1 MKKIKL
7 SRIIIL
13 FSILIGLAFLAYIA
27 LNINKNNLVLLL
39 NSLLLTLIS
48 IILLFPSKKVN
59 NGLIGLL
66 LICITGLNAYTFAK
80 PEEKKEIKFVANMY
94 NMNLNEVLEYAKE
107 NNIELIQNY
116 DYSDYIEKYHI
127 ISQDINNEEL
137 ENVKKLNIIISNG
150 PNYSAD
156 ASIPNFVG
164 LELNELLEYKNKNFL
179 NNIEITFVKD
189 DSEPNTIIYQSKTG
203 NIKRNTK
210 IEIKVSKKEFSEI
223 EMIDLKNKSL
233 FEAKLWLDENSIN
246 YELKYDFS
254 ELDKN
259 YVVNQSIDVG
269 TTIKEEDSIILT
281 ISKGPSIKVPN
292 LKEMT
297 TEEIMKWITDNNLE
311 IIYKEEYNK
320 DVELGKVISVNYE
333 EEDIIEQGTEIIIVT
348 SKGSLK
354 MIKFT
359 NLYDFKD
366 WANANNVKYEVEY
379 SFSDSIS
386 KGELI
391 KSSHEENAIIT
402 DNDTVTL
409 TLSNGKA
416 VTVPNFKGMSKSE
429 ITTKCNSIGLTCQF
443 KDYGYTTSTKANI
456 AVTQSVSAGKQV
468 VSGSY
473 VTISLS
479 KGIAQTYTVQIN
491 ETDLVINNSSKT
503 IERLKSL
510 FASKY
515 PGVTFKFVTK
525 ASNTYNNAGFIHENS
540 AVKNGTKVTQGKTY
554 TVTITS

>member
-164 LELNELLEYKNKNFL
+164 LKLDELLEYKNKNFL

-259 YVVNQSIDVG
+259 YVVEQNIDVG

-333 EEDIIEQGTEIIIVT
+333 EEDIIEQGTEIIIIT

>member
-1 MKKIKL
+1 MKKIKI
-7 SRIIIL
+7 SRVIIFISIIIG
-13 FSILIGLAFLAYIA
+13 LIFLGYIA

-48 IILLFPSKKVN
+48 IILLFPSKKIN
-59 NGLIGLL
+59 NGLIGIF

-94 NMNLNEVLEYAKE
+94 NMKLTEVLEYAKN

-116 DYSDYIEKYHI
+116 DYSDYVDKYHI
-127 ISQDINNEEL
+127 ISQDINNEDL
-137 ENVKKLNIIISNG
+137 KNITKLNIIISNG
-150 PNYSAD
+150 PNYNAD

-164 LELNELLEYKNKNFL
+164 LKLEELLKYKKENFL
-179 NNIEITFVKD
+179 NNIEISFTKD

-210 IEIKVSKKEFSEI
+210 IEIKVSKKEFSQI
-223 EMIDLKNKSL
+223 EMIDLKEKSL
-233 FEAKLWLDENSIN
+233 FEAKLWLEQNSIN
-246 YELKYDFS
+246 YKLEYDFDKI
-254 ELDKN
+254 DKN
-259 YVVNQSIDVG
+259 FVINQSFETG
-269 TTIKEEDSIILT
+269 STLEETTTVTLT
-281 ISKGPSIKVPN
+281 ISKGPSIKVPD

-320 DVELGKVISVNYE
+320 DIELGKIINVNYE
-333 EEDIIEQGTEIIIVT
+333 QDEIIEEGTEIIITT

-359 NLYDFKD
+359 TLFDFKE
-366 WANANNVKYEVEY
+366 WANNNNIKYEIEY
-379 SFSDSIS
+379 NFSDKVS
-386 KGELI
+386 KGDLI
-391 KSSHEENAIIT
+391 RSSHEENAIIS

-416 VTVPNFKGMSKSE
+416 VTVPNFKGMNKSE
-429 ITTKCNSIGLTCQF
+429 ITKKCNSIGLTCQF

-456 AVTQSVSAGKQV
+456 AVTQSVSSGKQV

-479 KGIAQTYTVQIN
+479 TGIAEVFTIQIN

-510 FASKY
+510 FTNKY

>member
-1 MKKIKL
+1 
-7 SRIIIL
+7 
-13 FSILIGLAFLAYIA
+13 
-27 LNINKNNLVLLL
+27 
-39 NSLLLTLIS
+39 
-48 IILLFPSKKVN
+48 
-59 NGLIGLL
+59 
-66 LICITGLNAYTFAK
+66 
-80 PEEKKEIKFVANMY
+80 
-94 NMNLNEVLEYAKE
+94 
-107 NNIELIQNY
+107 
-116 DYSDYIEKYHI
+116 
-127 ISQDINNEEL
+127 
-137 ENVKKLNIIISNG
+137 
-150 PNYSAD
+150 
-156 ASIPNFVG
+156 
-164 LELNELLEYKNKNFL
+164 
-179 NNIEITFVKD
+179 
-189 DSEPNTIIYQSKTG
+189 
-203 NIKRNTK
+203 
-210 IEIKVSKKEFSEI
+210 
-223 EMIDLKNKSL
+223 
-233 FEAKLWLDENSIN
+233 
-246 YELKYDFS
+246 
-254 ELDKN
+254 
-259 YVVNQSIDVG
+259 
-269 TTIKEEDSIILT
+269 
-281 ISKGPSIKVPN
+281 
-292 LKEMT
+292 MT

-320 DVELGKVISVNYE
+320 DIELGKVISVNYE
-333 EEDIIEQGTEIIIVT
+333 EEDIIEQGTEIIIVI

-354 MIKFT
+354 MIKYT
-359 NLYDFKD
+359 TLYDFKD

-379 SFSDSIS
+379 SFNDSIF

-429 ITTKCNSIGLTCQF
+429 ITTKCKSIGLTCQF
-443 KDYGYTTSTKANI
+443 KDYGYTTSTNANI
-456 AVTQSVSAGKQV
+456 AVTQSVSSGKQV

>member
-164 LELNELLEYKNKNFL
+164 LKLDELLEYKNKNFL

-259 YVVNQSIDVG
+259 YVVEQNIDVG
-269 TTIKEEDSIILT
+269 TTIKEENSIILT

-297 TEEIMKWITDNNLE
+297 TEEIMKWISDNNLE

-320 DVELGKVISVNYE
+320 DIELGKVISVNYE
-333 EEDIIEQGTEIIIVT
+333 EEDIIEQGTEIIIIT

-443 KDYGYTTSTKANI
+443 KDYSYTTSTKANI
-456 AVTQSVSAGKQV
+456 AVTQSVSSGKQV

>member
-137 ENVKKLNIIISNG
+137 ENVRKLNIIISNG
-150 PNYSAD
+150 PNYNAD

-259 YVVNQSIDVG
+259 YVVEQNIDVG
-269 TTIKEEDSIILT
+269 TTIKEEDTIILT

-333 EEDIIEQGTEIIIVT
+333 EGETIEQGTEIIIIT

>member
-1 MKKIKL
+1 MKKIKI
-7 SRIIIL
+7 SRVIIFI
-13 FSILIGLAFLAYIA
+13 SIIIGLAFLAYIA

-39 NSLLLTLIS
+39 NSLLLTLVS

-59 NGLIGLL
+59 NGLIGIL
-66 LICITGLNAYTFAK
+66 LICVTGLNAYTFAK

-94 NMNLNEVLEYAKE
+94 NMNLTEVLEYAKN

-116 DYSDYIEKYHI
+116 DYSDYVDKYHI

-137 ENVKKLNIIISNG
+137 KNVTKLNVIISNG
-150 PNYSAD
+150 PNYNAD

-164 LELNELLEYKNKNFL
+164 LKLDELLKYKEENFL
-179 NNIEITFVKD
+179 NNIEISFVKD
-189 DSEPNTIIYQSKTG
+189 DSEPNTIIYQSKNG
-203 NIKRNTK
+203 SIKRNTK
-210 IEIKVSKKEFSEI
+210 IEIKVSKSEFSEI
-223 EMIDLKNKSL
+223 EMIDLKEKSL
-233 FEAKLWLDENSIN
+233 FEAKLWLEQNSIN
-246 YELKYDFS
+246 YNLEYDFN
-254 ELDKN
+254 EIDKN
-259 YVVNQSIDVG
+259 FVINQSIETG
-269 TTIKEEDSIILT
+269 TILDETSTITLT
-281 ISKGPSIKVPN
+281 ISKGQSIKVPD

-297 TEEIMKWITDNNLE
+297 TEEIMKWITDNKLG

-320 DVELGKVISVNYE
+320 DIELGKIINVNYE
-333 EEDIIEQGTEIIIVT
+333 KDEIIEEGTEIVITT

-359 NLYDFKD
+359 TLFDFKD
-366 WANANNVKYEVEY
+366 WANKNNVKYEVEY
-379 SFSDSIS
+379 SFSDKVT
-386 KGELI
+386 KGNLI
-391 KSSHEENAIIT
+391 KSSHEENAIIS

-416 VTVPNFKGMSKSE
+416 VSVPNFKGMTKTE
-429 ITTKCNSIGLTCQF
+429 ITKKCQSIGLTCQF
-443 KDYGYTTSTKANI
+443 KDYGYTTSTKANV
-456 AVTQSVSAGKQV
+456 AVTQSVNAGKEV

-479 KGIAQTYTVQIN
+479 KGIAQTYTIQIN

-503 IERLKSL
+503 IERLTSL
-510 FASKY
+510 FKSKY

>member
-7 SRIIIL
+7 SRVIIL

-48 IILLFPSKKVN
+48 IILLFPSKKGN
-59 NGLIGLL
+59 KGLIGLFI
-66 LICITGLNAYTFAK
+66 ICITGLNAYTFAY

-94 NMNLNEVLEYAKE
+94 NMNLNEALEYAKN

-116 DYSDYIEKYHI
+116 DYSDYIDKYHI

-150 PNYSAD
+150 PNYNVD
-156 ASIPNFVG
+156 ATIPNFVG
-164 LELNELLEYKNKNFL
+164 LKLNELLEYKNKNFL
-179 NNIEITFVKD
+179 NNIEITFIKD

-223 EMIDLKNKSL
+223 EIIDLKNKSL

-311 IIYKEEYNK
+311 IVYKEEYNK
-320 DVELGKVISVNYE
+320 DIELGKVISVNYE
-333 EEDIIEQGTEIIIVT
+333 EEEIIEQGTEIVIIT

-366 WANANNVKYEVEY
+366 WANANNIKYEIEY
-379 SFSDSIS
+379 SFSDNIS

-416 VTVPNFKGMSKSE
+416 VTIPNFKGMSKSE
-429 ITTKCNSIGLTCQF
+429 ITTKCKSLGLTCQF

-456 AVTQSVSAGKQV
+456 AVTQSVSSGKQV

-510 FASKY
+510 FTSKY

-540 AVKNGTKVTQGKTY
+540 AIKNGTKVTQGKTY

>member
-7 SRIIIL
+7 SRVIIL
-13 FSILIGLAFLAYIA
+13 FSILIGLTFLAYIA
-27 LNINKNNLVLLL
+27 LNINKNNLALLL

-48 IILLFPSKKVN
+48 IILFFPSKKVN
-59 NGLIGLL
+59 KGLIGLL
-66 LICITGLNAYTFAK
+66 LICITGLNAYTFAY

-94 NMNLNEVLEYAKE
+94 NMNLIEVLEYAKE
-107 NNIELIQNY
+107 NNIEIIQNY
-116 DYSDYIEKYHI
+116 DYSDYIDKYHI
-127 ISQDINNEEL
+127 ISQDINNETL

-150 PNYSAD
+150 PNYNAD
-156 ASIPNFVG
+156 ATIPNFVG
-164 LELNELLEYKNKNFL
+164 LKLDELLEYKNKNFL

-320 DVELGKVISVNYE
+320 DIELGKVISVNYE
-333 EEDIIEQGTEIIIVT
+333 EEDIIEQGTEIIIIT

-379 SFSDSIS
+379 SFNDSIS

-443 KDYGYTTSTKANI
+443 KDYGYTTSTNANI
-456 AVTQSVSAGKQV
+456 AVTQSVSSGKQV